1 MSETKKADATEA
13 AVKVPHQGSAP
24 EERDVLLKV
33 QGLTKH
39 FPIKKGILQ
48 RQVAAVKAVDGID
61 FEVRRGETLG
71 VVGESGCGK
80 STMGRVITRLQDPTG
95 GTIEFEGQ
103 DITRLSTAGMR
114 PLRRDIQMIFQDPY
128 GSLNPRHTIGSIVSA
143 PFRLQGVEP
152 EGGVKKEVQRL
163 LELVGL
169 SPEHF
174 NRYPHEFSG
183 GQRQRIGIA
192 RALALKPKL
201 VVADEPVSAL
211 DVSIQAQVVNLMDDL
226 QSELG
231 LTYVIIAH
239 DLSVVR
245 HVSDRIAV
253 MYLGKIVELADRT
266 SLYEA
271 PMHPYTKA
279 LMSAVPVPDPKRRGA
294 KSERIL
300 LKGDVPSPI
309 SPPSGCR
316 FHTRCWKA
324 TEICRT
330 TEPPLLEL
338 KPGQQVACHHPEN
351 AEDQAPQDTVLL
363 SAAKEAVELVS
374 VGETPKTPATTADD
388 AVAEKAVE
396 KAVSEKAIAEKV
408 VAAETAEKTVEKA
421 VAEKT
426 VEKAV
431 AEKTAE
437 KAVAAETV
445 EKAVVTETA
454 AESADPAEPAEADTV
469 DEPAAVED
477 SVVDEPAAVEDSVVD
492 EPAAV
497 EDSVVDEPA
506 AVEDPVVE
514 DPAAES
520 AEAESGRQ
528 ESTDK

>member
-1 MSETKKADATEA
+1 VSETNKTDGGGAVIPQQA
-13 AVKVPHQGSAP
+13 AAP
-24 EERDVLLKV
+24 EHRAKSTENREVLLRV
-33 QGLTKH
+33 QGLQKH
-39 FPIKKGILQ
+39 FPIRKGVLQ
-48 RQVAAVKAVDGID
+48 RQVGAVKAVDGID
-61 FEVRRGETLG
+61 FEVRKGETLG

-95 GTIEFEGQ
+95 GSIEFEGQ
-103 DITRLSTAGMR
+103 DITRLSASKMR

-152 EGGVKKEVQRL
+152 QGGVKKEVQRL

-169 SPEHF
+169 SPEHY

-253 MYLGKIVELADRT
+253 MYLGKIVELADRS

-309 SPPSGCR
+309 APPSGCR

-324 TEICRT
+324 TQVCKT
-330 TEPPLLEL
+330 TEPPLIEL

-351 AEDQAPQDTVLL
+351 AADQAPQDVVLL
-363 SAAKEAVELVS
+363 SAAREAVQLVS
-374 VGETPKTPATTADD
+374 AVDSAEVSGTAPA
-388 AVAEKAVE
+388 E
-396 KAVSEKAIAEKV
+396 
-408 VAAETAEKTVEKA
+408 VAA
-421 VAEKT
+421 
-426 VEKAV
+426 
-431 AEKTAE
+431 
-437 KAVAAETV
+437 
-445 EKAVVTETA
+445 
-454 AESADPAEPAEADTV
+454 PAEAAGSASDV
-469 DEPAAVED
+469 Q
-477 SVVDEPAAVEDSVVD
+477 
-492 EPAAV
+492 
-497 EDSVVDEPA
+497 
-506 AVEDPVVE
+506 
-514 DPAAES
+514 AAE
-520 AEAESGRQ
+520 GDRQ
-528 ESTDK
+528 